1 MKTRIITA
9 AVLLC
14 LFIPVLIFSD
24 TFVYPAA
31 CAILSA
37 VGVFELLRC
46 LSLSRDLPL
55 LIPALLLG
63 AALPFFAFW
72 RPDTSAYLLLTAGCF
87 FLFFLYLMGLSV
99 FRGGRFTYAEVSRAF
114 AGCFY
119 VTAAFVS
126 LVLLRYI
133 THGAYW
139 FLLPYLGAWITD
151 TFAYFTGR
159 LFGRHKLAPDVSP
172 KKTVEGS
179 VGGVVFCVAAFLL
192 YGLIL
197 GKENLTP
204 NYPVLALCA
213 LVVSVVSQIG
223 DLSLSVIKRENGI
236 KDYGRIFPGHGGVLD
251 RFDSV
256 IATAPLFLFLYLI
269 NSGTHLFH

>member
-9 AVLLC
+9 SVLLC
-14 LFIPVLIFSD
+14 LFVPILIFSD
-24 TFVYPAA
+24 TVVYPAA
-31 CAILSA
+31 CAVLCA
-37 VGVFELLRC
+37 VGIFELLRC
-46 LSLSRDLPL
+46 LSLSGEPFVLV
-55 LIPALLLG
+55 PALLLG
-63 AALPFFAFW
+63 AALPFCAFFG
-72 RPDTSAYLLLTAGCF
+72 SEAGKYLLLTAALF

-99 FRGGRFTYAEVSRAF
+99 FRGGRFTFAEASRAF

-119 VTAAFVS
+119 LTMAFVS
-126 LVLLRYI
+126 LALLRYI
-133 THGAYW
+133 PNGVYW

-179 VGGVVFCVAAFLL
+179 IGGIVFCIAAFLS

-197 GKENLTP
+197 GKEDLTP

-213 LVVSVVSQIG
+213 LCVSVVSQIG
-223 DLSLSVIKRENGI
+223 DLALSVIKRENAI

-269 NSGTHLFH
+269 SSGTHLFY